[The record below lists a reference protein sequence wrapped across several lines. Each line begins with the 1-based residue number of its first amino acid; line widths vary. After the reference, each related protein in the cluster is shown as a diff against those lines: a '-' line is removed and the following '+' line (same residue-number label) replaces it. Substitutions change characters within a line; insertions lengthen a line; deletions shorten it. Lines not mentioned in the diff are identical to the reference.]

1 MLAYMLVG
9 AVAFVLGIVV
19 FFKALKYLGIFTAI
33 IFVAAFYLIGY
44 TSAIFSGAFWFFGLW
59 LLGEEHIYLTSAMSL
74 LLFLFV
80 FITLLRHS
88 YTRVSK
94 AKTILNRKE
103 VEILET
109 K

>member
-9 AVAFVLGIVV
+9 ICAFVLGVVV
-19 FFKALKYLGIFTAI
+19 FFKALKYLGIFIALV
-33 IFVAAFYLIGY
+33 FVAVFYLIWF
-44 TSAIFSGAFWFFGLW
+44 TSTIFAGAFWFFGLW
-59 LLGEEHIYLTSAMSL
+59 LLGEEHIYLTSALAL
-74 LLFLFV
+74 LLFLLV

-88 YTRVSK
+88 YAKVSK